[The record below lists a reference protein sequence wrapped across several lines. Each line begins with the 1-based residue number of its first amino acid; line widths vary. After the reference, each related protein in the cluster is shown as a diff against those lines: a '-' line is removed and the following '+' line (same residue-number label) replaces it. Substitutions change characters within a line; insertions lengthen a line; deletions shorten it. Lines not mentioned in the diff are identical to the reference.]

1 MIIIKSK
8 TNCKCILFVLF
19 SVLGVQATMA
29 QTLDSTAYS
38 AYKFIKPA
46 LNKIENDSSAL
57 CFFYEKLYQLQ
68 HTETG
73 RVNIVHIGDSHIQ
86 ADFFSG
92 SVRQKL
98 QLTFGNAG
106 RGLIFPYRVAKSN
119 EPGSYK
125 TATNAT
131 WNAKRNVFYDNPLPI
146 GISGFTVETTDSLA
160 ELNLTVKDQPG
171 LGYSFSKLALFHDK
185 GLNNY
190 DITVCDDVN
199 CEKGVLTSTD
209 QSSNPFVSELKLDKP
224 MQQIILRNKRTDTAN
239 QHSTRIYG
247 MLLENDSA
255 GVLYNMVGVNGAE
268 YRHYNMSK
276 YFTAQLSY
284 LNADLI
290 ILSLGTNE
298 AFSMGFDRVEFT
310 KNIDT
315 LVMNLEQSNPNAA
328 ILITTPGDSYRKT
341 RKGRVKN
348 PDMKIARV
356 AIINYCLQ
364 HNLAYW
370 DWYEI
375 MGGYGAMANW
385 FLMKLAQKDRVHYN
399 GRGYQIQ
406 GDLLYRAM
414 MKGYGQYLL
423 SKKTT
428 VEVIE
433 GD

>member
-1 MIIIKSK
+1 MTIIKSK
-8 TNCKCILFVLF
+8 ASCKCILFILF
-19 SVLGVQATMA
+19 CVIEFSGMA
-29 QTLDSTAYS
+29 QTLDSSAYA
-38 AYKFIKPA
+38 AYKFIKPQ
-46 LNKIENDSSAL
+46 LNKLENDSSAL
-57 CFFYEKLYQLQ
+57 CFFYEKLYQLK

-98 QLTFGNAG
+98 QLKFGNAG

-119 EPGSYK
+119 EPGTYK
-125 TATNAT
+125 TSSNST
-131 WNAKRNVFYDNPLPI
+131 WNSKRNVFYDNPLPI
-146 GISGFTVETTDSLA
+146 GVSGFTVETTDSLA
-160 ELNLTVKDQPG
+160 ELDLTVKDQPR
-171 LGYSFSKLALFHDK
+171 LGYSFSKLTLFHEK

-209 QSSNPFVSELKLDKP
+209 QSTNPFVSELKLDKP
-224 MQQIILRNKRTDTAN
+224 MQQIILRNKRTDSVN

-247 MLLENDSA
+247 LLLENDSA

-268 YRHYNMSK
+268 FRHYNMSK
-276 YFTAQLSY
+276 YFMSQLSY
-284 LNADLI
+284 LNADLV

-298 AFSMGFDRVEFT
+298 AFSAGFDRVEFT

-315 LVMNLEQSNPNAA
+315 LVMNLKQSNPNAA
-328 ILITTPGDSYRKT
+328 ILITTPGDSYRKA

-356 AIINYCLQ
+356 AIINYCIQ

-399 GRGYQIQ
+399 GKGYQIQ
-406 GDLLYRAM
+406 GDLLYRAI
-414 MKGYGQYLL
+414 MKGYDQYVQ

-428 VEVIE
+428 VEAIE
-433 GD
+433 GH

>member
-1 MIIIKSK
+1 MTIIKSK
-8 TNCKCILFVLF
+8 TSCKCILFILF
-19 SVLGVQATMA
+19 CVVVFPSTMA
-29 QTLDSTAYS
+29 QTLDSSAYA
-38 AYKFIKPA
+38 AYKFIKPQ
-46 LNKIENDSSAL
+46 LNKLENDSSAL
-57 CFFYEKLYQLQ
+57 CFFYEKLYQLK

-98 QLTFGNAG
+98 QLKFGNAG

-119 EPGSYK
+119 EPGTYK
-125 TATNAT
+125 TSSNST
-131 WNAKRNVFYDNPLPI
+131 WNSKRNVFYDNPLPI
-146 GISGFTVETTDSLA
+146 GVSGFTVETTDSLA
-160 ELNLTVKDQPG
+160 ELDLTVKDQPR
-171 LGYSFSKLALFHDK
+171 LGYSFSKLTLFHEK

-209 QSSNPFVSELKLDKP
+209 QSTNPFVSELKLDKP
-224 MQQIILRNKRTDTAN
+224 MQQIILRNKRTDSVN

-247 MLLENDSA
+247 LLLENDSA

-268 YRHYNMSK
+268 FRHYNMSK
-276 YFTAQLSY
+276 YFMSQLSY
-284 LNADLI
+284 LNADLV

-298 AFSMGFDRVEFT
+298 AFSAGFDRVEFT

-315 LVMNLEQSNPNAA
+315 LVMNLKQSNPNAA
-328 ILITTPGDSYRKT
+328 ILITTPGDSYRKA

-356 AIINYCLQ
+356 AIINYCIQ

-399 GRGYQIQ
+399 GKGYQIQ
-406 GDLLYRAM
+406 GDLLYRAI
-414 MKGYGQYLL
+414 MKGYDQYVQ

-428 VEVIE
+428 VEAIE

>member
-1 MIIIKSK
+1 MTIIKSK
-8 TNCKCILFVLF
+8 ASCKCILLILF
-19 SVLGVQATMA
+19 CVIVFSDRA
-29 QTLDSTAYS
+29 QTLDSSAY
-38 AYKFIKPA
+38 AVYKFIKPQ
-46 LNKIENDSSAL
+46 LNKLENDSSAL
-57 CFFYEKLYQLQ
+57 CFFYEKLYQLK

-98 QLTFGNAG
+98 QLKFGNAG

-119 EPGSYK
+119 EPGTYK
-125 TATNAT
+125 TSTNST
-131 WNAKRNVFYDNPLPI
+131 WNSKRNVFYDNPLPI
-146 GISGFTVETTDSLA
+146 GVSGFTVETTDSLA
-160 ELNLTVKDQPG
+160 ELDLTVKDQPG
-171 LGYSFSKLALFHDK
+171 LGYSFSKLTLFHEK

-190 DITVCDDVN
+190 DITVCDEVN
-199 CEKGVLTSTD
+199 CEKGVFTSTD

-224 MQQIILRNKRTDTAN
+224 MQQLILRNKRTDSVN

-247 MLLENDSA
+247 LLLENDSA

-268 YRHYNMSK
+268 FRHYNMSK
-276 YFTAQLSY
+276 YFVSQLSY
-284 LNADLI
+284 LNADLV

-298 AFSMGFDRVEFT
+298 AFSAGFDRVEFT

-315 LVMNLEQSNPNAA
+315 LVMNLKQSNPNAA
-328 ILITTPGDSYRKT
+328 ILITTPGDSYRKA

-348 PDMKIARV
+348 PDMKVARV
-356 AIINYCLQ
+356 AIINYCIQ
-364 HNLAYW
+364 HDLAYW

-399 GRGYQIQ
+399 GKGYQIQ
-406 GDLLYRAM
+406 GDLLYRAI
-414 MKGYGQYLL
+414 MKGYDQYVQ